1 MREHSAQ
8 SRPALT
14 RRNNVEFI
22 NTYINQLLMILKLI
36 TTPISAKTTL

>member
-1 MREHSAQ
+1 MSEHSAQ

-22 NTYINQLLMILKLI
+22 NTYTNQLLTILKLI
-36 TTPISAKTTL
+36 TARISAKTTL